1 MSWGILRGR
10 GAILWSEREG
20 GGYGGYICPGGEGIG
35 TLKGGICHALWR
47 RVGD

>member
-1 MSWGILRGR
+1 MSWGILREGEGGSFGQRRR
-10 GAILWSEREG
+10 GAMSG
-20 GGYGGYICPGGEGIG
+20 SEGIG